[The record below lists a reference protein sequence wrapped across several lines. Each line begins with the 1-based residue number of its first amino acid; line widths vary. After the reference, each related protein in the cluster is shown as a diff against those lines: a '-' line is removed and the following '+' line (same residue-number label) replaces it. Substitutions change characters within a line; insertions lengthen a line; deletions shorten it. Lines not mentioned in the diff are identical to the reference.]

1 MEMNL
6 FPLLRFGGVWDCF
19 SSGLACYL
27 RICTFA
33 WNGKPR
39 NEKRK
44 LFSLR
49 RSQMGKRMTNSCPGR
64 KRAAAAE
71 VGMGKNSLLRGESG
85 GGRRRRRGI
94 GPAEERVEVHKMTKF
109 NNSRKRFSC
118 LEERL
123 LEAALFLLDRNPL
136 EWLFVPPLALKR
148 GRRRWRMGGWG
159 VRSYMLP

>member
-6 FPLLRFGGVWDCF
+6 FLILLRFGGVWDCF
-19 SSGLACYL
+19 SSGLAYYL

-64 KRAAAAE
+64 KRAAAAAE
-71 VGMGKNSLLRGESG
+71 VEMGKNSPFAANR
-85 GGRRRRRGI
+85 
-94 GPAEERVEVHKMTKF
+94 
-109 NNSRKRFSC
+109 
-118 LEERL
+118 
-123 LEAALFLLDRNPL
+123 EAAAAAELPQQ
-136 EWLFVPPLALKR
+136 
-148 GRRRWRMGGWG
+148 GRE
-159 VRSYMLP
+159 

>member
-1 MEMNL
+1 MHGNE
-6 FPLLRFGGVWDCF
+6 PF
-19 SSGLACYL
+19 SSPAVWWRLGLLFL
-27 RICTFA
+27 RTCLLPPHMYICLERE
-33 WNGKPR
+33 NRGMKKGKF
-39 NEKRK
+39 
-44 LFSLR
+44 FSLR

-136 EWLFVPPLALKR
+136 EWFFVPLSL
-148 GRRRWRMGGWG
+148 
-159 VRSYMLP
+159 